1 MQEYK
6 DLVVWTDK
14 KLFAISYGNPFV
26 KSNKVWWEK
35 VKNLS
40 VQYWFEQI
48 YANSDLTNIYW
59 YLDTKT
65 NTIKKLP
72 WNK

>member
-6 DLVVWTDK
+6 NLVTWTDK